1 MAGIPESLGDP
12 RPAPLPFAPPD
23 GRPPKRGMSSFAR
36 GWYVVKLMMVEEYRH
51 HTSYSGKWGFT
62 MFPLMMFFFFFVL
75 AGYSSD
81 LFDEIPYTRVVLIL
95 HGSAFFY
102 GMSMGAFA
110 FFGREYVER
119 RFGRRNFIITTPVLL
134 PVQFRET
141 FTAYYIHD
149 IIFYMGIALGPFVA
163 ALVASMPLSGI
174 SAYSVAKTA
183 GAGCLSFM
191 VGISFSFFMSSLYM
205 RSIRGFLV
213 ATFVAAA
220 AVGITVLGMGDLM
233 YMLPGWAI
241 QTDPRLLP
249 MALGLAYFVILSW
262 AASLLIVESSEV
274 RSSQTARVDDEFSEG
289 ARRWS
294 WLGPYGPIVA
304 KELIDMRRWR
314 MAPRLVFS
322 FVLPLFM
329 ISVFSWIVNKGAG
342 IPLEFNIIFYGSMVG
357 FFGMLIYTWLNNTE
371 EPDYYDF
378 LPVNVPFVIKAK
390 LLVWFFVTSGI
401 STAFVVS
408 LAIFLDQLS
417 YLPLALFVM
426 FTTSVYVV
434 TATAY
439 LTGLRPHTALFSFW
453 VMVRFNIMAFIP
465 LVSVFMMSM
474 TLEYEWY
481 TSTVA
486 LLVVGGVISVSTV
499 ILLKGIDEK
508 WARERF
514 AT

>member
-1 MAGIPESLGDP
+1 M
-12 RPAPLPFAPPD
+12 
-23 GRPPKRGMSSFAR
+23 
-36 GWYVVKLMMVEEYRH
+36 VKLMMVEEYRH

-134 PVQFRET
+134 PVRFRET

-163 ALVASMPLSGI
+163 ALLASMPLSGI
-174 SAYSVAKTA
+174 PAYSVAKTA
-183 GAGCLSFM
+183 GAGCLSFV

-205 RSIRGFLV
+205 RNIRGFLV

-249 MALGLAYFVILSW
+249 VALGLAYFVVLSW

-304 KELIDMRRWR
+304 KELIDMRRSR

-329 ISVFSWIVNKGAG
+329 ISIFSWIVNKGAG

-357 FFGMLIYTWLNNTE
+357 FFGMLT
-371 EPDYYDF
+371 
-378 LPVNVPFVIKAK
+378 
-390 LLVWFFVTSGI
+390 LL
-401 STAFVVS
+401 
-408 LAIFLDQLS
+408 
-417 YLPLALFVM
+417 
-426 FTTSVYVV
+426 
-434 TATAY
+434 
-439 LTGLRPHTALFSFW
+439 
-453 VMVRFNIMAFIP
+453 
-465 LVSVFMMSM
+465 
-474 TLEYEWY
+474 
-481 TSTVA
+481 
-486 LLVVGGVISVSTV
+486 
-499 ILLKGIDEK
+499 
-508 WARERF
+508 RERSWSNLTSRF
-514 AT
+514 DTL